1 MKIYIGTDHRGI
13 ELEKKLVEYLK
24 NKSYEVVQTK
34 MEHSDIDDYVDFA
47 KELGENVV
55 KDSGSFGI
63 LICRTGIGMSIAA
76 NKIKGIRA
84 ARCVSEED
92 AYLTRFDN
100 DANVL
105 CISYD
110 DDYDTLLKIINV
122 FLNTDASSEERH
134 KRRVN
139 KIRALENG
147 EL

>member
-1 MKIYIGTDHRGI
+1 MRVYIGTDHRGV
-13 ELEKKLVEYLK
+13 ELEKKLVDYLLSK
-24 NKSYEVVQTK
+24 NYDVVRSKLPHYDT
-34 MEHSDIDDYVDFA
+34 DDYIDFA

-55 KDSGSFGI
+55 KDPGSLGI
-63 LICRTGIGMSIAA
+63 LICRTGIGMSIVA
-76 NKIKGIRA
+76 NKIKGVRA
-84 ARCVSEED
+84 ARCVSDED

-110 DDYDTLLKIINV
+110 DDYNTLLDVINV
-122 FLNTDASSEERH
+122 FLSTQKSDEERH
-134 KRRVN
+134 IRRVN

>member
-1 MKIYIGTDHRGI
+1 MRVYIGTDHRGV
-13 ELEKKLVEYLK
+13 ELEKKLVDYLLSK
-24 NKSYEVVQTK
+24 NYEVVRSKLPHYDT
-34 MEHSDIDDYVDFA
+34 DDYIDFA

-55 KDSGSFGI
+55 KDPGSLGI
-63 LICRTGIGMSIAA
+63 LICRTGIGMSIVA
-76 NKIKGIRA
+76 NKIKGVRA
-84 ARCVSEED
+84 ARCVSDED

-110 DDYDTLLKIINV
+110 DDYNTLLDVINV
-122 FLNTDASSEERH
+122 FLSTQKSDEERH
-134 KRRVN
+134 IRRVN

>member
-1 MKIYIGTDHRGI
+1 MRIYIGTDHRGI
-13 ELEKKLVEYLK
+13 ELEKKLVEYLR
-24 NKSYEVVQTK
+24 NKDYEVIQSK
-34 MEHSDIDDYVDFA
+34 IEHSDVDDYIDFA

-55 KDSGSFGI
+55 KDPGSFGI
-63 LICRTGIGMSIAA
+63 LICRTGIGMSIVA

-84 ARCVSEED
+84 ARCVSDED

-105 CISYD
+105 CLSYD
-110 DDYDTLLKIINV
+110 DDYNTLLDVINV
-122 FLNTDASSEERH
+122 FLNTEKSDEERH
-134 KRRVN
+134 VRRVN